1 MNSEFR
7 DLYDTVNNLLTIA
20 EDPKSQNIVLRK
32 EDQAH
37 YTVDKIRPKQL
48 DGNGELHKF
57 KGSDREINKLI
68 NSSENKLSNISSL
81 INSDIPYWI
90 NNKDLTTLA
99 IIKNNIVPEIRR
111 SFIGFDLINLNNIT
125 NYNKFV
131 ELEVFPQ
138 PPDFSQE
145 IANQVWQPDAYLL
158 NKIEQNLNISIEE
171 HRSCCVPFAHIPEI
185 AKDPNAHGS
194 IHMPPSYV
202 FKDEDGYYHTL
213 FHEITHIQL
222 VKDRSLQ
229 SAVITDIASINKD
242 QAERVKAKNEIAA
255 ELGASIL
262 LSVYKSGE
270 LPVKLSDYSNAY
282 MNSHGVSALTKDER
296 QEVIEA
302 TSLAVHH
309 VLEAV
314 PQIALHKDTL
324 YQQEISTGKSFG
336 NERERHVVI
345 DADYEVLNQLMGSK
359 SLIDAKSQQRLAH
372 AELLLQQI
380 KHQMKQMKRAE
391 LEQQAQARVQT
402 QAQRPAGKELAA
414 AQPERGAKTTAQTP
428 AKTSASKS
436 QPSKTKEPSK
446 SRDMER

>member
-1 MNSEFR
+1 MNQSHQNDIQES
-7 DLYDTVNNLLTIA
+7 VENLLKIA
-20 EDPKSQNIVLRK
+20 ENPESADIILPEEEKVKYYL
-32 EDQAH
+32 
-37 YTVDKIRPKQL
+37 DKIRPMQ
-48 DGNGELHKF
+48 F
-57 KGSDREINKLI
+57 DRDVLVSFQDNTNNNESINLI
-68 NSSENKLSNISSL
+68 EVKLSNYSSM
-81 INSDIPYWI
+81 IGSNIPYWI
-90 NNKDLTTLA
+90 NSYDLYAIAVADYGIPARVSPSNK
-99 IIKNNIVPEIRR
+99 
-111 SFIGFDLINLNNIT
+111 SSLINFHEIE
-125 NYNKFV
+125 NYKELV
-131 ELEVFPQ
+131 EVEFLPA

-145 IANQVWQPDAYLL
+145 ISKQSWKPNRDLL
-158 NKIEQNLNISIEE
+158 TNIEQNLNVSIEE
-171 HRSCCVPFAHIPEI
+171 HGSCCVPFAFTAET
-185 AKDPNAHGS
+185 AKNVNGQS
-194 IHMPPSYV
+194 VIHMPPSFV
-202 FKDEDGYYHTL
+202 FKSEDAYYHTL
-213 FHEITHIQL
+213 FHEITHVQL